1 MKNIFKTERLTLRE
15 LSIDDTTFIIQLLNS
30 PTFLEFIG
38 DRKVRNEEDAKKY
51 LNDGPLKSYSDFGFG
66 LWLVSLKANETPIG
80 ICGILKRVELD
91 HPDIGYAFLPEFTKK
106 GYAFEAAK
114 ATLLYAK
121 NAFAIDTVLAIT
133 VEKNKSSIQL
143 LNKIGL
149 QFEKLITIKNRG
161 EELMLFSNQVK

>member
-1 MKNIFKTERLTLRE
+1 MKNIFKTERLILRE
-15 LSIDDTTFIIQLLNS
+15 LNINDTSFIIQLLNS
-30 PTFLEFIG
+30 PNFLECIG
-38 DRKVRNEEDAKKY
+38 DRNVRTEADAKKY
-51 LNDGPLKSYSDFGFG
+51 LIDGPIKNYSEFGFG
-66 LWLVSLKANETPIG
+66 LWMVSLKTNETPIG
-80 ICGILKRVELD
+80 ICGLLKRDELD

-121 NAFAIDTVLAIT
+121 NTFSIYTILAIT

-149 QFEKLITIKNRG
+149 QFIKQITIKNRG
-161 EELMLFSNQVK
+161 VDLMLFSNEIK